1 MHLDVLQS
9 PDRPVPMTPTVARG
23 GSPSGFAKVADRGKG
38 LEIGIGIGGR
48 RGGNEGAGK
57 PESKFGG
64 RGGGDREILGM
75 RLARSLPVSRPP
87 PTKSRHQL
95 RGVQCRSDDATSD
108 VA

>member
-1 MHLDVLQS
+1 
-9 PDRPVPMTPTVARG
+9 MTPTVARG

-38 LEIGIGIGGR
+38 LEIGIGIE
-48 RGGNEGAGK
+48 GNEGAGK

-75 RLARSLPVSRPP
+75 RLARSLALSRPP

-95 RGVQCRSDDATSD
+95 RGMQCRSDDATSD